1 MNTKDFIVLPW
12 GKPGNT
18 VKLKYKNAQELRME
32 KVQLELDTQD
42 MEMKL
47 QEFHSAKRK
56 EKEER
61 QSNGFYWKSG
71 QLCKMN
77 NQSHMIAQHKENVKL
92 STGKV
97 KLKLLKEQRQEPVKQ
112 HLNYRMVN
120 PSESKKPMRKGKV
133 CGQCENKAALLVC
146 FECGEDYCSGC
157 FAKIHQ
163 KGALK
168 LHRTTLLQAKTQ
180 ILSSV
185 LDAAHHFIKEV
196 NPDEPQK
203 NCSAKEI
210 GRSGIQH
217 KPRPLPLQENNCE
230 VDVSASERA
239 QGTSPPASL
248 LIEGSFDEDASAQSF
263 QEALNQWRTGRQ
275 EQDEKQNLQAPKPE
289 SLEECEVQTNL
300 KVWREPLK
308 IEFKE
313 DSLSYM
319 QKIWLKKHRSTP
331 QKQPGGII
339 RDEVPLPCETISE
352 TICPQNE
359 HVEVSE
365 VDNDKVQQQ
374 ALFLPVEE
382 LIIERP
388 EPALRIV
395 ELDDTNEEEYEEI
408 GNVVP
413 YKVEL
418 ATKDSQQSCTIH
430 GYQNTF
436 MYGNDILHHHVF
448 IKGKTDLLHLRLNN
462 CFSYCKDISKG
473 TSNTSYENTVD
484 SDIYSTAI
492 ENLGGSSFA
501 ERNSKEKN
509 INIESNMKP
518 DDSSISL
525 EIKNSFPRINN
536 EQPSIK
542 EKLSED
548 IKESLEFSN
557 LFEKTNSKD
566 SKTESPLLLQ
576 EIALRSKPITEQYQ
590 GLERFF
596 VFGKTERLHSLPSQ
610 SLDHSSSS
618 TWISITGDRDWI
630 PDHSVS
636 AYASAAVD
644 AGMQQNT
651 QNSPP
656 ERTQKKRGK
665 TSQRPSTANLP
676 FLTSGRESSSGL
688 SSPLSQSRS
697 VVAQSLS
704 RSMTQFPEIESAD
717 TTDPTENFLDDTAQQ
732 KSLTSFGKGPNMLK
746 NVLGPSEKLYNPAS
760 EELAAFN
767 NHLLDLSHSSPVCS
781 MFSLGRVTYKVEG
794 TRSSEKDTEIQSFCD
809 SSTDEEEEEFSWQEA
824 NHHTTVVRVPNQH

>member
-275 EQDEKQNLQAPKPE
+275 EQDEKQNLQAPKP
-289 SLEECEVQTNL
+289 
-300 KVWREPLK
+300 
-308 IEFKE
+308 
-313 DSLSYM
+313 
-319 QKIWLKKHRSTP
+319 
-331 QKQPGGII
+331 
-339 RDEVPLPCETISE
+339 
-352 TICPQNE
+352 
-359 HVEVSE
+359 

-462 CFSYCKDISKG
+462 CFSYCKDISKAG